1 MNLKI
6 IKNNR
11 FLIIRIILSFYMLY
25 NIFKAL
31 FYAWSYKGDGL
42 QWLIIG
48 FLRLYGFFLVVP
60 ILGFVFIHKLRC
72 NKVFKFLI
80 FLYVVFMILEIIQIS
95 TQTLNSFLDYKIVD
109 DINIFLALN
118 IIILSFIITIYLL
131 LSLTF

>member
-6 IKNNR
+6 IKNNH
-11 FLIIRIILSFYMLY
+11 FLIIRIILSFYILY
-25 NIFKAL
+25 NIFRAL

>member
-6 IKNNR
+6 IKNNH
-11 FLIIRIILSFYMLY
+11 FLITRIILSFYMLY
-25 NIFKAL
+25 NILRAL
-31 FYAWSYKGDGL
+31 FYAWSYEGDGL

-80 FLYVVFMILEIIQIS
+80 FLYVGFMLLEIIQIN
-95 TQTLNSFLDYKIVD
+95 TQILNSFLDYNIVD
-109 DINIFLALN
+109 DIYIFLALS
-118 IIILSFIITIYLL
+118 IIVLSFIITIYLL